1 MVYIKVVISVK
12 VVKMTQKMVKTREL
26 GEPLTFFLGFFGVFS
41 VFSVNVVRLVF
52 PVCAIER
59 KKW

>member
-1 MVYIKVVISVK
+1 MVISVK
-12 VVKMTQKMVKTREL
+12 VVKMTKKMVKTREL

>member
-1 MVYIKVVISVK
+1 
-12 VVKMTQKMVKTREL
+12 MVKTVKIDS
-26 GEPLTFFLGFFGVFS
+26 TVNFFLGFFGVFS
-41 VFSVNVVRLVF
+41 VDVVGLVF

>member
-1 MVYIKVVISVK
+1 MVISVK
-12 VVKMTQKMVKTREL
+12 VVKMTKKMVKTREL
-26 GEPLTFFLGFFGVFS
+26 TQPLTFFLGFFGVFS
-41 VFSVNVVRLVF
+41 VDVVGLVF